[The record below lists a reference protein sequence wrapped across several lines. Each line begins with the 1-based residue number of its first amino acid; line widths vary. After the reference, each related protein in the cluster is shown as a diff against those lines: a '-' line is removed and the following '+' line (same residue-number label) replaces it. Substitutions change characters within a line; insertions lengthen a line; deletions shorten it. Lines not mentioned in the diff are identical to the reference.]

1 MEKERVEKTE
11 TKEEKKLTE
20 EKTAKVRGKKAEKAK
35 KKPGKLHKT
44 SIGMK
49 IYSCMAVMGI
59 SFLVVVF
66 ANISIL
72 GTVEKNNDKLVNV
85 YMELEQAKSV
95 TAESYQQT
103 AKYAESC
110 VNRPKDVNFSGLES
124 AIQTVRDNMDTAK
137 KCVKKTGDKNLISRV
152 DAWEVKMEDF
162 LDSAE
167 LILTKCQQGDIEA
180 ASNTLSAL
188 GGPYTYVQIAQG
200 DFEELFNSELANIER
215 TNTQAISRIR
225 QINYICSGV
234 VVFII
239 LVMVLIVYKTIVR
252 PTKKSGEQIRQISD
266 KISKNEGDLTE
277 RIMVRYGDEVGQM
290 AMGMNG
296 FLDQL
301 QNVMQNLKSEA
312 DNMTSSAQAVLDSV
326 DSSTANAD
334 NVSAAMQ
341 QMAASMEEIAAT
353 LSTITSGSDAILAEV
368 QNMVDSASGG
378 VDLVHEIKD
387 RAQNLH
393 AETISGKNET
403 SGRIVEIRGM
413 VEDAVEE
420 SRSAEKITELTGE
433 ILDIASQ
440 TNLLALNASI
450 EAARAGE
457 AGKGFAVVADEI
469 RQLADSSRETANNI
483 QEISKLVIGSVE
495 KLASNSQNMLAF
507 IDEKVMQDYDGFVK
521 VVEQYEA
528 DADSINEVLGQ
539 FAAKTDEIRNTVED
553 MNNGINDISTAIDE
567 NAQDVT
573 GVAQNA
579 VSLVEA
585 MNKIQAETENNQA
598 ISQQLNEQVN
608 RFKRV

>member
-1 MEKERVEKTE
+1 MY
-11 TKEEKKLTE
+11 
-20 EKTAKVRGKKAEKAK
+20 
-35 KKPGKLHKT
+35 P
-44 SIGMK
+44 
-49 IYSCMAVMGI
+49 
-59 SFLVVVF
+59 
-66 ANISIL
+66 
-72 GTVEKNNDKLVNV
+72 
-85 YMELEQAKSV
+85 
-95 TAESYQQT
+95 
-103 AKYAESC
+103 
-110 VNRPKDVNFSGLES
+110 
-124 AIQTVRDNMDTAK
+124 
-137 KCVKKTGDKNLISRV
+137 
-152 DAWEVKMEDF
+152 
-162 LDSAE
+162 
-167 LILTKCQQGDIEA
+167 
-180 ASNTLSAL
+180 
-188 GGPYTYVQIAQG
+188 
-200 DFEELFNSELANIER
+200 
-215 TNTQAISRIR
+215 
-225 QINYICSGV
+225 
-234 VVFII
+234 
-239 LVMVLIVYKTIVR
+239 
-252 PTKKSGEQIRQISD
+252 
-266 KISKNEGDLTE
+266 
-277 RIMVRYGDEVGQM
+277 
-290 AMGMNG
+290 
-296 FLDQL
+296 
-301 QNVMQNLKSEA
+301 
-312 DNMTSSAQAVLDSV
+312 
-326 DSSTANAD
+326 
-334 NVSAAMQ
+334 AAMQ